1 MIVKGVPDNSGA
13 SFFMPKNRYD
23 DEKVFLQKGID
34 NMTHSI
40 ITQDKEIV
48 NYDNVVKI
56 ITYTVSS
63 GEEPEADREIGFE
76 PVYLIEAVTNEETI
90 DGDGENTAALGI
102 YEDETKADDV
112 LEQIIRWLKNNTES
126 VFRMPK

>member
-1 MIVKGVPDNSGA
+1 
-13 SFFMPKNRYD
+13 
-23 DEKVFLQKGID
+23 
-34 NMTHSI
+34 MTHSI

-76 PVYLIEAVTNEETI
+76 PVYLIEAVTNAETP
-90 DGDGENTAALGI
+90 DGDGEDTAALGI

-126 VFRMPK
+126 VFRMPE

>member
-1 MIVKGVPDNSGA
+1 
-13 SFFMPKNRYD
+13 MPKNRYD

>member
-13 SFFMPKNRYD
+13 SFLCPKTD
-23 DEKVFLQKGID
+23 DAEKSFLQKGID
-34 NMTHSI
+34 TMTHSI

-102 YEDETKADDV
+102 YEDEMKADDV
-112 LEQIIRWLKNNTES
+112 LEQIIKWLKSNSES
-126 VFRMPK
+126 VFRMPE